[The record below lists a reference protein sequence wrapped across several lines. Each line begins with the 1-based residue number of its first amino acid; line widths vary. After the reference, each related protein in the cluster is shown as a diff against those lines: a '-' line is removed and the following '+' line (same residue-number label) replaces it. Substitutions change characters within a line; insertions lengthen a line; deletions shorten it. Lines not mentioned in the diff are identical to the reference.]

1 MSKYLIAQLIVSS
14 ALAYVVCGLGFC
26 LAFLRFG
33 VHRVDP
39 NAAGARIGPRLLW
52 APGVAALWPYLA
64 WRWTQAAKADG
75 VSR

>member
-14 ALAYVVCGLGFC
+14 ALAYVVFGLGFC

-39 NAAGARIGPRLLW
+39 NVAGAGIAPRLLW

-64 WRWTQAAKADG
+64 WRW
-75 VSR
+75 SRAVKTSEATR